1 MLIRIV
7 FEEIIVV
14 LEGGIRGFVF
24 SLGMVVIL
32 IVFLLLL
39 QGDYVFVI
47 EDVYGGIFCMVIEV
61 LIWFGIEY
69 MFVDMMDCN
78 EVVWSIK
85 LNIKVIYMEMLLNLI
100 FGIMDIKVVVQF
112 VKENGCL
119 IFLDNI
125 FMMLVLQCLFDFG
138 VDIVFYSVIKFLSG
152 YSDVFLGLVVVKDEE
167 FGKQLYKL

>member
-14 LEGGIRGFVF
+14 LEGGMRGFVF

-32 IVFLLLL
+32 IVFLFLL

-69 MFVDMMDCN
+69 MFVDMMDSN
-78 EVVWSIK
+78 EVVWNIK
-85 LNIKVIYMEMLLNLI
+85 LNIKVIYMEIFLNLI
-100 FGIMDIKVVVQF
+100 FGIIDI
-112 VKENGCL
+112 
-119 IFLDNI
+119 
-125 FMMLVLQCLFDFG
+125 
-138 VDIVFYSVIKFLSG
+138 
-152 YSDVFLGLVVVKDEE
+152 
-167 FGKQLYKL
+167 